1 MGLFNIQETQCS
13 PLHGLDPM
21 NPSSRFFLCPSC
33 NRVLPG
39 FVLQIACQPIL
50 QMFHHLFVQAVLGRE
65 HKKRPTCS
73 DEFPQPV
80 GTRRLESREKIS
92 RMGFCRNCFLF
103 TRLILPAPALESSLP
118 ARWHQVNQFIPKK
131 IAGPFIQNIRTM
143 NPRLRTKNA
152 NKFGTFLCKQA

>member
-50 QMFHHLFVQAVLGRE
+50 QTFHHLFVQAVLGRE
-65 HKKRPTCS
+65 HKKRPTWS

-92 RMGFCRNCFLF
+92 RRVFPQIAKLVGFLLQVCVLEQACWCRCRVPQQGAARMVL
-103 TRLILPAPALESSLP
+103 LPLCLKVLLLE
-118 ARWHQVNQFIPKK
+118 
-131 IAGPFIQNIRTM
+131 
-143 NPRLRTKNA
+143 
-152 NKFGTFLCKQA
+152 